1 MLYVE
6 EAQPFKMLTSIDNEA
21 YLFSDIHVDE
31 QKRYISLEKSFYLK
45 AMKVEVNT
53 DDMTW

>member
-1 MLYVE
+1 
-6 EAQPFKMLTSIDNEA
+6 MLTSIDNEG

-31 QKRYISLEKSFYLK
+31 QKRYICLEKSFYLK

>member
-6 EAQPFKMLTSIDNEA
+6 EAQPFKMLTSIDNEG

-31 QKRYISLEKSFYLK
+31 QKRYICLEKSFYLK